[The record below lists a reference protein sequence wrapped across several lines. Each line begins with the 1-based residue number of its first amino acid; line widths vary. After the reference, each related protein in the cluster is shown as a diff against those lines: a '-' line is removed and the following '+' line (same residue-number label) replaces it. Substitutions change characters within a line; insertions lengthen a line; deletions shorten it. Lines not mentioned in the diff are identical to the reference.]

1 MTNKSLDVR
10 IIDEIEH
17 AGQTGSCE
25 ARDNRGTLVVVLVVF
40 DRGIAFV
47 SLSRVT
53 ERIL

>member
-1 MTNKSLDVR
+1 MPARLALVR
-10 IIDEIEH
+10 LVIIEE
-17 AGQTGSCE
+17 
-25 ARDNRGTLVVVLVVF
+25 LWWLFLVVF